1 MMKNVIY
8 LLIFLILASCSSKK
22 NVVYLQ
28 DIKDS
33 NIYNT
38 QFSEYKIKVDDI
50 LKIDFR
56 AINQESVSFLGASE
70 NLSSNPE
77 SVKLDGYQVDNK
89 GQIYLPQVGE
99 LKVEGLT
106 LIQARSIISEK
117 IKEYGLLTDPVIDL
131 KVINSHFTILGEV
144 NKPGKYEFLKNNLHI
159 LEAIGMA
166 GDLTIN
172 GVRND
177 VKVITNSEGLDYK
190 TYSVDL
196 TSKNAINNNFQIFSG
211 DIIIVNPNSS
221 KVKSAGVIG
230 NAGNLLSVLSFI
242 LTSIIV
248 ISNN

>member
-8 LLIFLILASCSSKK
+8 FLIFLVFASCSSKK

-56 AINQESVSFLGASE
+56 AINQESVSFLGYSE
-70 NLSSNPE
+70 NLSNNAE
-77 SVKLDGYQVDNK
+77 TVKLDGYQVDNK
-89 GQIYLPQVGE
+89 GKIYLPQVGE

-131 KVINSHFTILGEV
+131 KIINSHFTILGEV

-177 VKVITNSEGLDYK
+177 IKVITNSGGLDYK

-230 NAGNLLSVLSFI
+230 NTGNLLSLLSFI

-248 ISNN
+248 ITNN